1 MFVLASNFTG
11 LLEGLFAIN
20 TAALALAIVGL
31 GVQRRLQKQRKSI
44 LLRVV
49 LAIPPI
55 LLAGLL
61 TLIHFRDDPPDFVW
75 FRVLSGSALFISLA
89 AAVFWRPAAAI
100 P

>member
-1 MFVLASNFTG
+1 MLVLASNFTG

-31 GVQRRLQKQRKSI
+31 GVQRRLQKKRKSI

-55 LLAGLL
+55 LLASLL
-61 TLIHFRDDPPDFVW
+61 ALIHFRDDPPDFVL
-75 FRVLSGSALFISLA
+75 FPVLSGSALFMSLA
-89 AAVFWRPAAAI
+89 AAVFWRSPAAVQ
-100 P
+100 